1 MNWDQIEGTWKQ
13 LKGKAVET
21 WGDLTDDEWD
31 KVKGKREQMVGLL
44 QTKFG
49 KAKDDAEK
57 SVDDWS
63 KSL

>member
-1 MNWDQIEGTWKQ
+1 MNWDQVEGSWKQ
-13 LKGKAVET
+13 LKGKAVEA
-21 WGDLTDDEWD
+21 WGEMTDDEWD

-49 KAKDDAEK
+49 KAKADAEK
-57 SVDDWS
+57 AVDDWS

>member
-13 LKGKAVET
+13 LKGKAVEA
-21 WGDLTDDEWD
+21 WGDMTDDEWD

-49 KAKDDAEK
+49 KAKADAEK
-57 SVDDWS
+57 AVDDWS